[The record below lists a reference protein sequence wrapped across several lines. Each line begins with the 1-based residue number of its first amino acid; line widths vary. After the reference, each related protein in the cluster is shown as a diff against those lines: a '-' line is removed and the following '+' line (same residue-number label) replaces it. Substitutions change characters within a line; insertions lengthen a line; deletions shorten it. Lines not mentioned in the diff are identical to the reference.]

1 MTSPSPPLSPP
12 SRRADVIGDQLQ
24 AHYLL
29 RLTKR
34 QDLTDAI
41 AQLTDAS
48 PALSHRL
55 TTHLTNAAIASKSP
69 VRTYDILAWMAP
81 ALPDYLAAALS
92 AWQQFLH
99 EEVFLRNRLAR
110 HEWRHTADGLSEIL
124 GEGRLDE
131 WTSDDQFAAEAS
143 RTSRFGLE
151 TRDSGGGLQ
160 TFEQIYEGREVWM
173 QLEFLRAGLQV
184 RQVRLEYA
192 RRAERY
198 GGSRAEE
205 WEAGRNVDRKVVG
218 WIEGALGW
226 LDGKVREGVF
236 RFEEGKVGSLRV
248 LLEAERER
256 LLGRKDEVDG
266 VGGEESAVDEEMA
279 QDEET
284 GDEREQGGAGGVA
297 PGGPG

>member
-1 MTSPSPPLSPP
+1 MTSPSAPKTPRP
-12 SRRADVIGDQLQ
+12 RRADVLGDQLR

-29 RLTKR
+29 RDTKR

-41 AQLTDAS
+41 TQLTGAS
-48 PALSHRL
+48 PELSNRL

-69 VRTYDILAWMAP
+69 VRTYDILGWMAP
-81 ALPDYLAAALS
+81 ALPNYVAAALY
-92 AWQQFLH
+92 AWQEFLH
-99 EEVFLRNRLAR
+99 QEVFLRYRLAR
-110 HEWRHTADGLSEIL
+110 HEWRGTVDDRAKIPG
-124 GEGRLDE
+124 GGRLDE

-143 RTSRFGLE
+143 RSSRFGLE
-151 TRDSGGGLQ
+151 TRDSAGGLQ
-160 TFEQIYEGREVWM
+160 TFEQIYEGREGWM

-198 GGSRAEE
+198 GGSRARE

-226 LDGKVREGVF
+226 LDGKEREGVL
-236 RFEEGKVGSLRV
+236 GLQDGDVGLVR
-248 LLEAERER
+248 LMLEAERER
-256 LLGRKDEVDG
+256 LLWRKDEVDG
-266 VGGEESAVDEEMA
+266 VAGEESEDDEEMA

-284 GDEREQGGAGGVA
+284 GDDQKQRGQGGVD